1 MHNKVIWCLVAAL
14 MSMPTMLNAKEN
26 TSSAHANH
34 QAMMAEYAKLATP
47 GEPHK
52 QFAKLAGEWTTQ
64 TKSWMAPGQP
74 AEETTGTAVF
84 KSLLGGRFLQQEFN
98 GQMMGQPFTGIAIDA
113 FDNLRQKYVS
123 VWIDTMGTSV
133 FIMEGTASKDG
144 KTITMAGEHDEPG
157 GGKMTHRSVWTIVDD
172 NTQTFD
178 MYGAHQGQEEMKMM
192 EIVYKRKH

>member
-1 MHNKVIWCLVAAL
+1 MHKKIIWCLLVPL
-14 MSMPTMLNAKEN
+14 ISVPLVLNAKEN
-26 TSSAHANH
+26 TAPAHTDH
-34 QAMMAEYAKLATP
+34 QAMMAEYARLATP
-47 GEPHK
+47 GAPHK
-52 QFAKLAGEWTTQ
+52 QFAKLAGEWTTK
-64 TKSWMAPGQP
+64 TKAWMQPGQP

-84 KSLLGGRFLQQEFN
+84 KSLLGGRFLQQEFS
-98 GQMMGQPFTGIAIDA
+98 GVMMGQPFTGIAIDG

-133 FIMEGTASKDG
+133 FIMEGTASEDG
-144 KTITMAGEHDEPG
+144 KTITMSGEHDEPG

-192 EIVYKRKH
+192 EIVYKRK